1 MSDVNFRTCPNCGGA
16 DFVEIAPRKRQCAY
30 CGATLT
36 LPEIKPSET
45 TLVLIKCPY
54 CGFENERGNR
64 YCNNCGRRLA
74 LKRDPAI
81 TSMVVT
87 IVGFFAFPIVSA
99 VVGLVLGYKSLREA
113 RAGGGGSEKLARIA
127 VIVGWLGLASPL
139 CLTVTAGGAQFGYSL
154 CGVLIQMLSD
164 IAGGG

>member
-1 MSDVNFRTCPNCGGA
+1 LSEVNFRTCPNCGST
-16 DFVEIAPRKRQCAY
+16 DFVEIAPRQRQCTY
-30 CGATLT
+30 CGTTLT
-36 LPEIKPSET
+36 LPEPKSSET
-45 TLVLIKCPY
+45 THVLVKCPY
-54 CGFENERGNR
+54 CGFDNERDNR

-74 LKRDPAI
+74 PKRDPAV

-99 VVGLVLGYKSLREA
+99 VAGLVLGYKALREA

-127 VIVGWLGLASPL
+127 VIVGWIGLASPF
-139 CLTVTAGGAQFGYSL
+139 CLMMTAMGAQFGYSL

-164 IAGGG
+164 IRGGG